1 MVVVRSKDS
10 EDASDTLPTFQA
22 VMPADSVVAC
32 DARGGLAARR
42 PSSVQLLTRDRVS
55 IALYSSTLDAAAV
68 VDGFVS
74 RRDAHRDD
82 PRARANALRVFLRD
96 LKNQGHCFTLA
107 AFDESRRALAA
118 WTPRSA
124 PMSFG
129 HARDGAVVLV
139 ASAPR
144 ARSLVGE
151 HLAGDDDVTL
161 AHLPAGRFVYGH
173 GYLRPFEFTELWSSA
188 RGNRAG
194 TVARAQNVDPNLDK
208 PKLSPE
214 DGKKW
219 RWEKTGSRAE
229 QADRWTKKVTKETV
243 AAATKSTSPAL
254 SAAST
259 PFVAAKQK
267 ASSIVEKPTTLPGAL
282 FTFAV
287 GAVAH
292 AKLRA
297 GLSRVNRYDTRADKR
312 FLTLLLL
319 RLAVFVEKKPS
330 AGVSQRLEAMAEA
343 MAPEEKE
350 AAVEEGA
357 VRLGVAAARSARRRR
372 QGGAL
377 RGALRHRRGAEAE
390 KQARPLG
397 ARAGERGQ
405 PGRAPELRRRVRPQ
419 RAVLHRQ
426 PLLRRV
432 RRGATPPDPNRTC
445 TLLLVRPLIR
455 IAAL

>member
-1 MVVVRSKDS
+1 M
-10 EDASDTLPTFQA
+10 
-22 VMPADSVVAC
+22 
-32 DARGGLAARR
+32 
-42 PSSVQLLTRDRVS
+42 
-55 IALYSSTLDAAAV
+55 
-68 VDGFVS
+68 
-74 RRDAHRDD
+74 
-82 PRARANALRVFLRD
+82 
-96 LKNQGHCFTLA
+96 
-107 AFDESRRALAA
+107 
-118 WTPRSA
+118 
-124 PMSFG
+124 
-129 HARDGAVVLV
+129 
-139 ASAPR
+139 
-144 ARSLVGE
+144 
-151 HLAGDDDVTL
+151 
-161 AHLPAGRFVYGH
+161 YGH

-254 SAAST
+254 SAASA

-357 VRLGVAAARSARRRR
+357 VRLGVAAARAPAAVAKAALSAVRFATAAAPKRRSKLVHSALVRGARPAGEGSRAPSSCATSTGGAASATTASSGEEGRDARR
-372 QGGAL
+372 
-377 RGALRHRRGAEAE
+377 
-390 KQARPLG
+390 
-397 ARAGERGQ
+397 
-405 PGRAPELRRRVRPQ
+405 PEPNVYSTTSK
-419 RAVLHRQ
+419 
-426 PLLRRV
+426 
-432 RRGATPPDPNRTC
+432 TPNTHSSFVIPSNSTRTRIA
-445 TLLLVRPLIR
+445 LVRSRGVSLLDGGGDGCDR
-455 IAAL
+455 

>member
-1 MVVVRSKDS
+1 MTSVALPAKVNPNVDATFEDALFMVVVRSKDS

-254 SAAST
+254 SAASA

-267 ASSIVEKPTTLPGAL
+267 ASSIVEKPTTLRWSSTYSLTQNIFGMGDQYMPSTTRNRKRTPSAMATVLVQRLRDRMLAADSWFTTISADLFSGRAILPVLATRAL
-282 FTFAV
+282 RC
-287 GAVAH
+287 
-292 AKLRA
+292 RA
-297 GLSRVNRYDTRADKR
+297 G
-312 FLTLLLL
+312 
-319 RLAVFVEKKPS
+319 
-330 AGVSQRLEAMAEA
+330 SQYSCET
-343 MAPEEKE
+343 
-350 AAVEEGA
+350 
-357 VRLGVAAARSARRRR
+357 
-372 QGGAL
+372 
-377 RGALRHRRGAEAE
+377 
-390 KQARPLG
+390 
-397 ARAGERGQ
+397 
-405 PGRAPELRRRVRPQ
+405 GR
-419 RAVLHRQ
+419 
-426 PLLRRV
+426 
-432 RRGATPPDPNRTC
+432 
-445 TLLLVRPLIR
+445 
-455 IAAL
+455 

>member
-1 MVVVRSKDS
+1 MTSVALPAKVNPNVDATSEDALFMVVVRSKDS

-350 AAVEEGA
+350 VAVEEGA
-357 VRLGVAAARSARRRR
+357 VRLGVAAARAPAAVAKAALSAVRFATAAAPKRRSKLVHS
-372 QGGAL
+372 A
-377 RGALRHRRGAEAE
+377 
-390 KQARPLG
+390 
-397 ARAGERGQ
+397 
-405 PGRAPELRRRVRPQ
+405 
-419 RAVLHRQ
+419 
-426 PLLRRV
+426 
-432 RRGATPPDPNRTC
+432 
-445 TLLLVRPLIR
+445 LVRGS
-455 IAAL
+455 AASRGGLQSSVVVCDLNGRCCIGNHCFVG